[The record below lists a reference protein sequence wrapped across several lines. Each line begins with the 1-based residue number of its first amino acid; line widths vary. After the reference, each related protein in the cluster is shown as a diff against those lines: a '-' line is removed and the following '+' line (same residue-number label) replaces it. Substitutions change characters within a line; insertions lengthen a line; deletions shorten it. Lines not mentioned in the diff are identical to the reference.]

1 MAAAAAKQTLGHLEF
16 LLIVAILRLG
26 DDAYGVPIARELDR
40 AGGRL
45 LSRAAI
51 HVTLQRLEEHGLVRS
66 ALSAPRDERGG
77 KPRRYY
83 SVRPEGLAFARR
95 SKDLYTRLWRGV
107 DALKV
112 PAR

>member
-1 MAAAAAKQTLGHLEF
+1 VPSTSKKSGLGHLEF

-26 DDAYGVPIARELDR
+26 DEAYGVPIARELDR

-51 HVTLQRLEEHGLVRS
+51 HVTLQRLEERGFVRS
-66 ALSAPRDERGG
+66 VLSAPRDERGG
-77 KPRRYY
+77 RPRRYY
-83 SVRPEGLAFARR
+83 IVRPEGVTLARH
-95 SKDLYTRLWRGV
+95 SKALYTRLWRGV
-107 DALKV
+107 DALKE

>member
-1 MAAAAAKQTLGHLEF
+1 MSSTGAKPSLGHLEF
-16 LLIVAILRLG
+16 LVLVAILRLG

-51 HVTLQRLEEHGLVRS
+51 HVTLQRLEERGLVRS
-66 ALSAPRDERGG
+66 VLDAPRDDTGG
-77 KPRRYY
+77 RARRYY
-83 SVRPEGLAFARR
+83 TVLPPGLAMARR
-95 SKDLYTRLWRGV
+95 SKAVYTRMWRGV
-107 DALKV
+107 NALKE

>member
-1 MAAAAAKQTLGHLEF
+1 MPPSAPKHTLGHLEF
-16 LLIVAILRLG
+16 LIVVAILRLG

-66 ALSAPRDERGG
+66 ILSAPRDDRGG
-77 KPRRYY
+77 RPRRYY
-83 SVRPEGLAFARR
+83 RVLPEGVTFARR

-107 DALKV
+107 EALKE
-112 PAR
+112 PSR